1 MEGACRARHSNLGTR
16 WLPLG
21 GNPDHPAHTS
31 ERPTVR
37 GGDTL
42 SRSGSLWDQQTRCVL
57 PETEKMDLYTTNIQ
71 THTYIYVL
79 WMLEYTCSFAFHI
92 LVQRVSGGIISQWT
106 LCKFPSFPQWHSGD
120 LSTSVYTDL
129 LQSFQ
134 LLHSNSSIWV
144 RCHLNIL

>member
-1 MEGACRARHSNLGTR
+1 MEEACRARHSNLGTR
-16 WLPLG
+16 WLLLG

-31 ERPTVR
+31 EWPTVR

-92 LVQRVSGGIISQWT
+92 LVQRVLDGIISQWT
-106 LCKFPSFPQWHSGD
+106 LCKFPSFSQWHIVETF
-120 LSTSVYTDL
+120 LHQYTQIYFNL
-129 LQSFQ
+129 F
-134 LLHSNSSIWV
+134 NSYIV
-144 RCHLNIL
+144 TLAYGYPAI